1 MSRPPLRRLIAALG
15 LAAVVL
21 TIGTGCGSNAGT
33 DQSGTS
39 LPTDLLLPDGDIS
52 EGGQVDQLTSLDC
65 GVPIEVLQNSAGEL
79 SMTPQFPPSVDTG
92 GDGTFSGSVIVT
104 GDGVTGVA
112 APEAD
117 LYLVQSGA
125 VVSTPLPKD
134 AIGQQVDLGA
144 AGGITFGARGSIL
157 SCASGEPL
165 PAGTYDIYAVVTIN
179 QQEGA
184 VAVAVGGP
192 WPLTIN

>member
-1 MSRPPLRRLIAALG
+1 M
-15 LAAVVL
+15 
-21 TIGTGCGSNAGT
+21 
-33 DQSGTS
+33 D
-39 LPTDLLLPDGDIS
+39 
-52 EGGQVDQLTSLDC
+52 
-65 GVPIEVLQNSAGEL
+65 GVPHPVERG
-79 SMTPQFPPSVDTG
+79 PHG
-92 GDGTFSGSVIVT
+92 IVP

-157 SCASGEPL
+157 SCASGESL